1 MNRYELDGQI
11 RPPPFEGHEMFGYL
25 DGVSQPAVA
34 GFNINPVPGQ
44 QIINPGVILVG
55 EPGDTLLPARPAW
68 TKDGS
73 FLVFRQLK
81 QLVPE
86 FNKFL
91 WDKAPVLS
99 GMTQTQ
105 SADLLGARMVGRWKS
120 GAPIDLSPLADN
132 PALGADPNQNNN
144 FDFFHAGFNPTS
156 DESHCPFAAHIR
168 KSRPRSDQPSPL
180 NAIMRAGIPYGPELT
195 AAEIQRNTSS
205 SDIRLERGLAFVSY
219 QSRIDLGFQFIQRAW
234 ENDPGFPFGK
244 VHNPGHDPISGQN
257 NDELKAKADDAERRY
272 DLATASD
279 LRYYAIPEIQ
289 TRIEKAQAE
298 AAAQGVS
305 LADTVTPES
314 IAEVVARWTSIPV
327 TRLMSTEKEKLLR
340 LEKTLSESVV
350 GQPEAVKA
358 VANAIRLSRSGL
370 RNENRPLASFLF
382 CGPSGTGKTLLS
394 KTLAQT
400 LFDSPDAMCRI
411 DGSEYSEKH
420 SISRLIGAPPGYV
433 GYDSGGQLTEYIRR
447 KPYSVI
453 LVDELEKASREFV
466 TIFLQ
471 VLDDGRL
478 TDGQGRVV
486 DFRNTVIIFT
496 SNVGSAFLAEMGEGP
511 VRPNVRSSV
520 MQAIRATWP
529 PEFLNRI
536 DSIIIYR
543 ALSHQDIRKI
553 VDIRLQ
559 EVQSRIDSRKMKLE
573 VSDAAKDYLAS
584 IGYSGTYGA
593 RPLQRAIT
601 TEILNPLSVYIL
613 GDRVRDGETIRVEFD
628 APHNRVMIIPNHEGT
643 GTVDDM
649 DMDYDD
655 SDLVVDEMD

>member
-1 MNRYELDGQI
+1 M
-11 RPPPFEGHEMFGYL
+11 
-25 DGVSQPAVA
+25 S
-34 GFNINPVPGQ
+34 
-44 QIINPGVILVG
+44 
-55 EPGDTLLPARPAW
+55 
-68 TKDGS
+68 
-73 FLVFRQLK
+73 
-81 QLVPE
+81 
-86 FNKFL
+86 
-91 WDKAPVLS
+91 
-99 GMTQTQ
+99 
-105 SADLLGARMVGRWKS
+105 KS
-120 GAPIDLSPLADN
+120 
-132 PALGADPNQNNN
+132 
-144 FDFFHAGFNPTS
+144 
-156 DESHCPFAAHIR
+156 
-168 KSRPRSDQPSPL
+168 
-180 NAIMRAGIPYGPELT
+180 
-195 AAEIQRNTSS
+195 
-205 SDIRLERGLAFVSY
+205 
-219 QSRIDLGFQFIQRAW
+219 LGFW
-234 ENDPGFPFGK
+234 L
-244 VHNPGHDPISGQN
+244 V
-257 NDELKAKADDAERRY
+257 
-272 DLATASD
+272 
-279 LRYYAIPEIQ
+279 
-289 TRIEKAQAE
+289 
-298 AAAQGVS
+298 VM
-305 LADTVTPES
+305 
-314 IAEVVARWTSIPV
+314 IAN
-327 TRLMSTEKEKLLR
+327 
-340 LEKTLSESVV
+340 LS
-350 GQPEAVKA
+350 
-358 VANAIRLSRSGL
+358 SR
-370 RNENRPLASFLF
+370 
-382 CGPSGTGKTLLS
+382 
-394 KTLAQT
+394 
-400 LFDSPDAMCRI
+400 
-411 DGSEYSEKH
+411 
-420 SISRLIGAPPGYV
+420 
-433 GYDSGGQLTEYIRR
+433 
-447 KPYSVI
+447 
-453 LVDELEKASREFV
+453 LEKASREFV

-655 SDLVVDEMD
+655 SDLVLEEMD